1 MQNRQHDRVVL
12 TRQEEERTI
21 LSTKKK
27 GEEFE
32 EEGGMLMCPDF
43 SEADILKVGGT
54 LL

>member
-27 GEEFE
+27 GEEFG
-32 EEGGMLMCPDF
+32 EEGGMFMCADF